1 MKATLLEAKHVRE
14 VTILRFPFASEV
26 PVGMTIQT
34 VQPVISVKGGADPAA
49 AAVLL
54 GLPQVQ
60 SASHEVLQRV
70 QGGVGGVKYGILMA
84 ATLSDGVTIL
94 VRAVELPVVDF

>member
-1 MKATLLEAKHVRE
+1 MRATLLDAKHVRE
-14 VTILRFPFASEV
+14 VVLLRFPFASEM
-26 PVGMTIQT
+26 PAGASLAS
-34 VQPVISVKGGADPAA
+34 VQAVISLKGGTDASP

-54 GLPQVQ
+54 GLPQIV

-70 QGGVGGVKYGILMA
+70 QGGLGGAKYGILMA
-84 ATLSDGVTIL
+84 ATLSDGQVL